1 MKKPQLINSD
11 VSKKVYKSDR
21 EDQLIIEFLDDNPF
35 KKGKKKKIPPR
46 GECNNSVSALLFE
59 YLESYHVATYF
70 IKKSDA
76 KEMIVKNYEPIPI
89 KIIIRNI
96 ATETLRKTYGIPK
109 GEILEYPVIEY
120 YLKDPKHHNPLVN
133 EYHIY
138 ALNHANPEEMK
149 TISRISSKVNAILKS
164 FFKRRN
170 LKLVDIKL
178 EFGRIKEKIT
188 ICDEITPETF
198 RIWDALTDERYDFEI
213 MEKKPNTAEQI
224 YKKIMK
230 KINILK

>member
-1 MKKPQLINSD
+1 LKKLQLINSD
-11 VSKKVYKSDR
+11 TSKNIYKSDR
-21 EDQLIIEFLDDNPF
+21 EGQLIIEFLDDNPF

-59 YLESYHVATYF
+59 YLESYHVTTYF

-76 KEMIVKNYEPIPI
+76 KEMIVKDYEIIPI

-96 ATETLRKTYGIPK
+96 ATGTLCKTYGIPEGK
-109 GEILEYPVIEY
+109 ILEYPVIEY
-120 YLKDPKHHNPLVN
+120 YLKDLKRHDPLLN

-138 ALNHANPEEMK
+138 ALNYANPEEMK

-170 LKLVDIKL
+170 LKLVDMKL
-178 EFGRIKEKIT
+178 EFGRIKGKIT

-198 RIWDALTDERYDFEI
+198 RIWDELTDERYDFEI
-213 MEKKPNTAEQI
+213 MEKRPNTAEQI
-224 YKKIMK
+224 YKTIMEK
-230 KINILK
+230 MNILK